1 MKLIKNIAFLMLAA
15 SAVFFAACEP
25 NNKPQTETT
34 TFKVTNKAD
43 NKEIKDGDVITVT
56 NFDSSF
62 GTPEAIFYMD
72 FTFNHEDA
80 KDYAITETRNFN
92 LEKYSSAMCID
103 QCVPGTKDKTQVW
116 PMGDYAKGDEKAVQY
131 HVYVSTDAMSEA
143 ADFTSEL
150 TVSNGKNQLSFTVK
164 FAYTPDVN

>member
-1 MKLIKNIAFLMLAA
+1 MKLIKNITFLMLAA

-25 NNKPQTETT
+25 NGNQTETT

-62 GTPEAIFYMD
+62 GTPEAIFDMD

-80 KDYAITETRNFN
+80 KDYTITETRNFD
-92 LEKYSSAMCID
+92 LAKYSSAMCIN
-103 QCVPGTKDKTQVW
+103 QCVPGTTDKTQEW

-131 HVYVSTDAMSEA
+131 HAYVSKDTVNEA
-143 ADFTSEL
+143 AVISADL
-150 TVSNGKNQLSFTVK
+150 TISNGQTQLSFTVN
-164 FAYTPDVN
+164 FAYTPAEN